1 MIVERPAE
9 SQWQDVVRVY
19 GPPKFL
25 DRARSLPSHAEK
37 SALHHGSGEV
47 ILLIFNLASSCVY
60 VRRKGSL
67 DWFYPTGSI
76 GSEEGIIAAARR
88 VAREEAGVEIE
99 PVGVPSCQRIMLS
112 LQGETVLRWHVV
124 VVAETAG
131 NVMAA
136 NDRSTE
142 VGLFDIPPAVDDIEM
157 FSWINE
163 LHHIGTRYMR
173 SLDAMD
179 GI

>member
-1 MIVERPAE
+1 MKEERPAE
-9 SQWQDVVRVY
+9 SQWQDVVRIY
-19 GPPKFL
+19 GPPTFL
-25 DRARSLPSHAEK
+25 DRAMSLPSGADEAAHR
-37 SALHHGSGEV
+37 GSGEV
-47 ILLIFNLASSCVY
+47 ILLIFNLASSCVF
-60 VRRKGSL
+60 VRRKGSS

-88 VAREEAGVEIE
+88 VAREEAGLEIE
-99 PVGVPSCQRIMLS
+99 PVGVPSCQRILLS
-112 LQGETVLRWHVV
+112 LKGETLLRWHVV
-124 VVAETAG
+124 VVAETAA

-157 FSWINE
+157 LSWINE

>member
-1 MIVERPAE
+1 
-9 SQWQDVVRVY
+9 
-19 GPPKFL
+19 
-25 DRARSLPSHAEK
+25 
-37 SALHHGSGEV
+37 
-47 ILLIFNLASSCVY
+47 
-60 VRRKGSL
+60 
-67 DWFYPTGSI
+67 
-76 GSEEGIIAAARR
+76 
-88 VAREEAGVEIE
+88 
-99 PVGVPSCQRIMLS
+99 
-112 LQGETVLRWHVV
+112 V

-131 NVMAA
+131 NIMAA
-136 NDRSTE
+136 NDRSME